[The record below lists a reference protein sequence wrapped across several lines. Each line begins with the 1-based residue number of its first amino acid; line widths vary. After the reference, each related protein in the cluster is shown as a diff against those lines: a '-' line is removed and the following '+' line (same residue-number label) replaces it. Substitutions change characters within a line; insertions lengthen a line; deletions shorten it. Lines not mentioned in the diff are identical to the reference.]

1 VTDRAQRVARAR
13 LFPDFDGD
21 TEELIRALADVERRI
36 WAARWLGELGEQR
49 AVPGLVKLSRA
60 SNPHVRTAAVR
71 ALGDLRAR
79 DALPRL
85 IEMAENDPNP
95 VAQSWSA
102 GALGEIGSPEVVP
115 LLKNL
120 LRSPERIVRQ
130 GAVYALGLIGNP
142 SVVPALREA
151 RRTDRRLRP
160 YPFLGRHVYR
170 QAMKRIKN
178 HERAQRKNMP

>member
-21 TEELIRALADVERRI
+21 TEELIRALADVGRRI

-60 SNPHVRTAAVR
+60 SNPHVRTATVR

-115 LLKNL
+115 LLKKDLADAAGAPREEVEPGVVDRGEQL
-120 LRSPERIVRQ
+120 LRPRD
-130 GAVYALGLIGNP
+130 
-142 SVVPALREA
+142 LRVE
-151 RRTDRRLRP
+151 D
-160 YPFLGRHVYR
+160 
-170 QAMKRIKN
+170 
-178 HERAQRKNMP
+178 QR